1 MSIQGTCGRC
11 QLVSSCIT
19 LDVAL
24 LDQTGLPQTHKLA
37 CFINAFCCYYIQPP
51 VHHVC
56 TCRPHAFKAVY
67 AVTLHGEL
75 LRTDLR
81 IINTGDKPFEFT
93 AALHTYI
100 EVLDIKKASVKGLKD
115 LEYLDKVQS
124 RALSGVILPCR
135 CCVSFIS
142 F

>member
-1 MSIQGTCGRC
+1 M
-11 QLVSSCIT
+11 
-19 LDVAL
+19 
-24 LDQTGLPQTHKLA
+24 
-37 CFINAFCCYYIQPP
+37 
-51 VHHVC
+51 C

-124 RALSGVILPCR
+124 RTSSGVMLPCR